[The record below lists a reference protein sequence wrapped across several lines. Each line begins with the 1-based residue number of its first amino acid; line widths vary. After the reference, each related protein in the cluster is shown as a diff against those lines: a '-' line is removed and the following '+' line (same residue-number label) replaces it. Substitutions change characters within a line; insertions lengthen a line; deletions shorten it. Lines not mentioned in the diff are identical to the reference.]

1 MPLQLEQLKNIES
14 LLVKEF
20 RLCQALYHLT
30 QEEREALA
38 QGDVPRLLALAEHKE
53 TLLDRLNGLVNAR
66 QRQLAQLTQLD
77 FDRSEDA
84 ILDGLRLLDLDDEL
98 RLVSLFEGIQVLKGL
113 VRELALGN
121 QGLAAIALKQA
132 ASLQAGLVESTQT
145 SLPALFAAIL
155 AARDALDAQDSAA
168 VSAALGDLQNALAPG
183 ERTGD
188 AGYQTGPFQPAGAMS
203 PAEPFDLRSS
213 LLSTGD
219 EANMIETMANLYRQ
233 EKAYRA
239 VLQVSSR
246 MLASA

>member
-1 MPLQLEQLKNIES
+1 MPLRQDQIKTLES
-14 LLVKEF
+14 VLVKEF

-38 QGDVPRLLALAEHKE
+38 QGDVLRLLTLAERKE
-53 TLLDRLNGLVNAR
+53 TLLDRLNGLANAR
-66 QRQLAQLTQLD
+66 QSQLARLTQLD
-77 FDRSEDA
+77 LEVGDDA
-84 ILDGLRLLDLDDEL
+84 TTKGLRLLDLDDEL
-98 RLVSLFEGIQVLKGL
+98 QLVSLFEGIRVLKGL

-132 ASLQAGLVESTQT
+132 ASLQAGLVKSTQT

-168 VSAALGDLQNALAPG
+168 VSAALGELQNALAPG
-183 ERTGD
+183 DPDTGD
-188 AGYQTGPFQPAGAMS
+188 RYHARSVQASGTAAPL
-203 PAEPFDLRSS
+203 EPFDLRPGPVSAR
-213 LLSTGD
+213 D
-219 EANMIETMANLYRQ
+219 EANMIEYMANLYRQ

>member
-1 MPLQLEQLKNIES
+1 MPMHQDQIKTLES

-20 RLCQALYHLT
+20 RACQALYHLT

-38 QGDVPRLLALAEHKE
+38 QGDVLRLLALAEHKE
-53 TLLDRLNGLVNAR
+53 TLLDRLNSLVNAR
-66 QRQLAQLTQLD
+66 LRQIAQLTQLD
-77 FDRSEDA
+77 LEKGEDS
-84 ILDGLRLLDLDDEL
+84 IIKGLRLLDLDDEL
-98 RLVSLFEGIQVLKGL
+98 QLVSLFEGIQVLKGL
-113 VRELALGN
+113 VRELVLGN

-132 ASLQAGLVESTQT
+132 ASLQAGLVKNTQT

-168 VSAALGDLQNALAPG
+168 VSVALGELQNALEPGNHASSDRYFARSVRASETMAPV
-183 ERTGD
+183 
-188 AGYQTGPFQPAGAMS
+188 
-203 PAEPFDLRSS
+203 EPLDLRSEIA
-213 LLSTGD
+213 LPRD
-219 EANMIETMANLYRQ
+219 EANMIEYMADLYRQ

>member
-1 MPLQLEQLKNIES
+1 MPLQQDQLITLES
-14 LLVKEF
+14 VLVKEF

-38 QGDVPRLLALAEHKE
+38 QGDVLRLLALAEHKE
-53 TLLDRLNGLVNAR
+53 ALLDRLNGLANAR
-66 QRQLAQLTQLD
+66 QRQLAQLTRLD
-77 FDRSEDA
+77 LDEGEDFTVKS
-84 ILDGLRLLDLDDEL
+84 LRLLDLDDEL
-98 RLVSLFEGIQVLKGL
+98 QLVSLFEGIRVLKGL

-121 QGLAAIALKQA
+121 QGLAAVALNQA
-132 ASLQAGLVESTQT
+132 ASLQAGLVKSTQT

-168 VSAALGDLQNALAPG
+168 VSAALGELQNALSPG
-183 ERTGD
+183 EHASSDRYFARSLQASEAT
-188 AGYQTGPFQPAGAMS
+188 APV
-203 PAEPFDLRSS
+203 EPLDLRPDPAPA
-213 LLSTGD
+213 GD

-246 MLASA
+246 MLAGA